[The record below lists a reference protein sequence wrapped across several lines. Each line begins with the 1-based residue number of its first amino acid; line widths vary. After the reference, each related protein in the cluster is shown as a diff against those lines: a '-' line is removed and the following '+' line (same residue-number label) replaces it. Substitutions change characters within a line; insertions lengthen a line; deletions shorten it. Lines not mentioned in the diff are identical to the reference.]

1 MLMARYDDIEIR
13 SEEVQEILGTPPGWL
28 VTWGTVIAFG
38 TILVLG
44 WIGYFVEYPDK
55 ETAVISVSSTDPPK
69 VLIAEDN
76 SYITKILVSNEDTVE
91 SGQTLVVFEDK
102 ANFEDVLTLEN
113 WIIGVKNLTDSA
125 LLAFNPPSDLLLGD
139 LQQFLYDVL
148 EKQEALQLSNSRK
161 LEKQSSSQLKRQ
173 IPKARRDIDSYQRQ
187 VQNLQKQLAL
197 ANQQYAREQNLFHE
211 NLVTPDRLRQTQ
223 EEILALER
231 MIQRLESSSKNK
243 QFEIKLIEKQISG
256 SSRSDQAFRSNA
268 SIELK
273 DSFMKLQGAVEDWKK
288 SALVVAPVNG
298 IVLFTNESI
307 VENQFVLGETEL
319 MKVIPVDERETK
331 GKISLNLDGS
341 GKVQVGQKVIV
352 KFDSYPFAEFGAV
365 VGEVSWKGKVPIK
378 NRIPIE
384 VRFPEGLTTTTGRKI
399 DPSQDMTGQAEII
412 MEDKRFIERIFENV
426 RQVFS

>member
-1 MLMARYDDIEIR
+1 MSRYDDIEIR

-28 VTWGTVIAFG
+28 VTWGTIIGFATIVIM
-38 TILVLG
+38 G
-44 WIGYFVEYPDK
+44 WIGYFVEYPDTTRASIR
-55 ETAVISVSSTDPPK
+55 ESSTDPPK

-91 SGQTLVVFEDK
+91 RGETLVVFENK

-113 WIIGVKNLTDSA
+113 HILGVKNLTDSA

-139 LQQFLYDVL
+139 LQQYLYDFL
-148 EKQEALQLSNSRK
+148 EKKEALELNNTRR
-161 LEKQSSSQLKRQ
+161 LEKQSVPQLNRQ
-173 IPKARRDIDSYQRQ
+173 IRIARRNIDSYQKQ

-197 ANQQYAREQNLFHE
+197 ANQQYDREENLFHE

-243 QFEIKLIEKQISG
+243 QFEIKLIQKQISG
-256 SSRSDQAFRSNA
+256 ASRNENAASSNA

-273 DSFMKLQGAVEDWKK
+273 ENFMQLQSKVDDWKK
-288 SALVVAPVNG
+288 NALVVAPIKG

-307 VENQFVLGETEL
+307 GESQLVLGETEL
-319 MKVIPVDERETK
+319 MKVIPVYEREIK
-331 GKISLNLDGS
+331 GKISLSLNGS

-365 VGEVSWKGKVPIK
+365 EGKVSWKGKVAIK
-378 NRIPIE
+378 NRIPLE
-384 VRFPEGLTTTTGRKI
+384 VVFPSGLTTTTGKSI
-399 DPSQDMTGQAEII
+399 DPSQEMIGEAEII
-412 MEDKRFIERIFENV
+412 MEDKRFIERIFENF
-426 RQVFS
+426 RNVFS